1 MYNEYD
7 VVFILLDKIIELVEK
22 IYNWSE
28 KEKKEINIEL
38 GNLYTIEE
46 EEEEEE
52 CFREEFIL
60 V

>member
-38 GNLYTIEE
+38 GNLYRIEE